1 MPFIPVQWKIDPN
14 IRSHFGK
21 DKNGNEYK
29 YLLQVWNKEGKKVIE
44 DLPLVTK
51 VIKWCICHEYFIM
64 RTEKPDPDS
73 EYFQITN
80 LETKAVTL
88 INDFLKGDDSFEH
101 FAFNDDRLFAA
112 SENTI
117 KIASVKLHHR
127 DGKRIL
133 RKVREADVSEIVMV
147 ANEADYRKH
156 TNGEKASMH
165 RIHGLATPMGGLAKI
180 E

>member
-1 MPFIPVQWKIDPN
+1 MSALAKAKAAAEAAGSGSLSSGEAALRSGPPSRPMSIEHAVASPQQRDAPV
-14 IRSHFGK
+14 
-21 DKNGNEYK
+21 
-29 YLLQVWNKEGKKVIE
+29 LA
-44 DLPLVTK
+44 LPLSAPYRV
-51 VIKWCICHEYFIM
+51 
-64 RTEKPDPDS
+64 
-73 EYFQITN
+73 QITN

-101 FAFNDDRLFAA
+101 FAFNDDRLYAA